1 MTREMASKYLKI
13 SGALIFILIA
23 VIVTAVAMR
32 WQGGN
37 EGREEK
43 ANLAAGKKYVC
54 SMHPQV
60 IRDTPGD
67 CPICG
72 MFLIELVDQDGNRY
86 DSTLTD
92 VVMSVNESV
101 MGRVKSISPE
111 YDTLPI
117 VIEAH
122 GIINYD
128 PRTIRT
134 VSARFGGHIEKTF
147 VKYQFQYIRKGQKIF
162 EIYSPDIYT
171 ERWNYV
177 KIIQAYPDRDDLTA
191 EALEWFR
198 LLGLSKGQVDS
209 LKHAVKP
216 DYYLPVYCSAE
227 GYAVSR
233 DFDPE
238 TFFTEGFSEDND
250 PASFIAGTGS
260 LDFSDGITV
269 ETGTPL
275 FNLIDVASLRI
286 DLRVK
291 TEYGP
296 LLIAGQKVLFTDAA
310 YPDREYE
317 ATIGQID
324 PLSGG
329 LFQTVRVY
337 LRDTE
342 RSLLPGRKI
351 EAHIIAGSRQGM
363 WVPSTAVIDLG
374 QHRSVFVL
382 EHGKY
387 VAKEVRTGIRTSD
400 RIEILYGVDHNSLV
414 AEKAMLLVD
423 SDGFIKAY

>member
-1 MTREMASKYLKI
+1 MASKYLKI
-13 SGALIFILIA
+13 SGILIFLLTA
-23 VIVTAVAMR
+23 VILTVVTLKR
-32 WQGGN
+32 HG
-37 EGREEK
+37 GREGSGK
-43 ANLAAGKKYVC
+43 DAGQDAAKKYVC

-60 IRDTPGD
+60 IRDSPGD

-72 MFLIELVDQDGNRY
+72 MFLIDMVSQDGNTY
-86 DSTLTD
+86 DSSLTD
-92 VVMSVNESV
+92 IVMSVNESV
-101 MGRVKSISPE
+101 MGYVKSVSPE

-147 VKYQFQYIRKGQKIF
+147 VKYQFQYVRKGQKIF

-177 KIIQAYPDRDDLTA
+177 QIIQAYPDRDDLTA

-209 LKHAVKP
+209 LKHTVKP
-216 DYYLPVYCSAE
+216 DYYLPVYSSAE

-238 TFFTEGFSEDND
+238 TFFTEGFSEGND
-250 PASFIAGTGS
+250 QSSSIAVTGD
-260 LDFSDGITV
+260 LGFSSGITV

-275 FNLIDVASLRI
+275 FKLIDVTSLRI
-286 DLRVK
+286 DLKVK
-291 TEYGP
+291 TEYAP
-296 LLIAGQKVLFTDAA
+296 LLKSGQKVILTDAMNA
-310 YPDREYE
+310 DRHYE
-317 ATIGQID
+317 AVIGQSD
-324 PLSGG
+324 PLQGG

-351 EAHIIAGSRQGM
+351 EARIIAGSREGM
-363 WVPSTAVIDLG
+363 WVPATAVVDLG
-374 QHRSVFVL
+374 ERRTVFVMDQN
-382 EHGKY
+382 KY
-387 VAKEVRTGIRTSD
+387 LAREVRTGIRISD
-400 RIEILYGVDHNSLV
+400 MIEILYGVDQNSLV

>member
-1 MTREMASKYLKI
+1 MTRTMASKYLKI

-23 VIVTAVAMR
+23 IIITVIALR
-32 WQGGN
+32 RHGGN
-37 EGREEK
+37 EGREGK
-43 ANLAAGKKYVC
+43 ADQVAAKKYVC

-72 MFLIELVDQDGNRY
+72 MFLIDLVDQDGNRY

-92 VVMSVNESV
+92 VVLSVNESV
-101 MGRVKSISPE
+101 MGHVKSISPE

-128 PRTIRT
+128 PRRIRT
-134 VSARFGGHIEKTF
+134 VSARFGGHIERTF
-147 VKYQFQYIRKGQKIF
+147 VKFQFQYIRKGQKIF

-177 KIIQAYPDRDDLTA
+177 KLIQAYPDRDDLTA

-216 DYYLPVYCSAE
+216 DYYLPVYSSEE

-238 TFFTEGFSEDND
+238 TLFTEEFSDGND
-250 PASFIAGTGS
+250 PASVIAGTGS
-260 LDFSDGITV
+260 LGFSEGITV

-275 FNLIDVASLRI
+275 FKLIDIASLRI

-296 LLIAGQKVLFTDAA
+296 LLKAGQKVLLTDAS

-317 ATIGQID
+317 ATVGQID
-324 PLSGG
+324 PLRGG

-337 LRDTE
+337 LRDSAK
-342 RSLLPGRKI
+342 SLLPGRKM
-351 EAHIIAGSRQGM
+351 EARIIAGTRHGI
-363 WVPSTAVIDLG
+363 WVPATAVTDLG

-382 EHGKY
+382 EQGKY
-387 VAKEVRTGIRTSD
+387 VAREVRTGIRIGD
-400 RIEILYGVDHNSLV
+400 RIEILYGVDQNSLI